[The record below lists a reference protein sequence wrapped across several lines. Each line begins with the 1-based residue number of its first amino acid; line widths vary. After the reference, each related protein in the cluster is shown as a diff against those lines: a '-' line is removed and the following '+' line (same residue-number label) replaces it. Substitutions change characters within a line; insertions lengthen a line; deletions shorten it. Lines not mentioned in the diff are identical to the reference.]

1 MFVIADVD
9 VLGSKLVH
17 NERQFLAL
25 RLLLRIGFLGSLV
38 RLEGINDEL
47 VVGYGVDGVVAVVM
61 QFGAQ
66 PLNTCFADA
75 DLAVEQR
82 PEVNISLQIV
92 HLEHLALLAV
102 FDTQP
107 VELGIE
113 CQQVDAYAV
122 NQDGGLQFVFQD
134 IGSALEQL
142 LLEECRIDD
151 EESYN
156 KQG

>member
-1 MFVIADVD
+1 MFVIVDVD
-9 VLGSKLVH
+9 ILCSKLVH

-25 RLLLRIGFLGSLV
+25 RLLLRVGFLGRLV
-38 RLEGINDEL
+38 GFKGVDDEL

-61 QFGAQ
+61 QFSAQ
-66 PLNTCFADA
+66 PLDTCFADA
-75 DLAVEQR
+75 DLAVEQC
-82 PEVNISLQIV
+82 PEVNIGLQIV

-107 VELGIE
+107 IELGVKR
-113 CQQVDAYAV
+113 QQVDAYTV
-122 NQDGGLQFVFQD
+122 NLDGGLQLVFQD

-142 LLEECRIDD
+142 LLEGCRIDD